1 MLDNYSQDII
11 NKYLSNVNDINF
23 LELQNLYDY
32 LKSKNYK
39 IYDFKIKQCMNT
51 PKNDFISPT
60 IYNKTKE
67 YKNCVNLSWI
77 IKHDYDINCNLYLY
91 TKDFND
97 LNKNFLKI

>member
-32 LKSKNYK
+32 LKSIYYK

-51 PKNDFISPT
+51 FP
-60 IYNKTKE
+60 
-67 YKNCVNLSWI
+67 
-77 IKHDYDINCNLYLY
+77 
-91 TKDFND
+91 
-97 LNKNFLKI
+97 KNFLLF